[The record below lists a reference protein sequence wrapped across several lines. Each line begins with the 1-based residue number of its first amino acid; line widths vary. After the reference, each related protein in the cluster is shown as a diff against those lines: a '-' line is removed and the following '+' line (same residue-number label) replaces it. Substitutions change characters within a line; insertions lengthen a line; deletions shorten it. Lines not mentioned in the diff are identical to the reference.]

1 MGESREIREE
11 QAFLDRA
18 YASLEVMR
26 DEARA
31 VLDGVMD
38 TGRGG
43 TFQSRTE
50 RDIVVRSSLA
60 RLEHLDVGD
69 QALTFGRI
77 DVARPEGGEPEIFHI
92 GRLAVSDA
100 NLEPLIVDWRA
111 PVAEPFYR
119 ATGLDPQG
127 LVRRRHLA
135 VAKRTVLG
143 VEDEFFAGAD
153 AERRTSHP
161 TVGGEGEGLEDVGF
175 ALGGPGALLAA
186 LGRARTGQMGDIIGT
201 IQKEQ
206 DEIIRAGLSGILV
219 VQGGPGTGKTAVAL
233 HRAAYLLYTHR
244 FPLERQGVLM
254 VGPNPLFLR
263 YIEQVLPSLGET
275 GVTLSTISGLV
286 PQIRVT
292 SRDAPPTDRLKGDPR
307 MVRFIARAVA
317 TRERALPDDVL
328 IPLGASTLRISR
340 ATSEEITRRIRRRSG
355 THNARRRLVESEVV
369 ADLAAQYRSRRGS
382 ELSDEEFDLRDF
394 TSQLRKVP
402 EFSTA
407 MRRMW
412 PRLSPHELLHDLF
425 GALPLIRAAGRDL
438 LSEDECRL
446 LERPRSMRL
455 EDVAWT
461 TGDAALVDEAAA
473 LLGPRRTNKP
483 NRRTERSE
491 GGWPAGLDG
500 AEPTP
505 HDRPGD
511 ELVAYG
517 HIVVDEIQDLSP
529 MQLRTLARR
538 SLAGS
543 MTLVGDIAQ
552 ASGPWAP
559 ESWDQI
565 LEHLSPRRPAHEVE
579 LTVSYRT
586 PAEVIDAARPVLAA
600 ARVGLEAPIPVRRA
614 GAVPVIETVGADD
627 LLDAVVAGVM
637 AEIAEVGPG
646 HVAVLAPG
654 LLLGPVDAA
663 LRSAGLT
670 PTHPMEAGGPGLASP
685 LVLLDVTE
693 ANGLEFD
700 ATVVVEPVLVAQA
713 GAEVVSSRGL
723 RALYVA
729 MTRPT
734 RRLRLVGTRTMPPLE
749 DASRVSAMI
758 ASGVLDGR

>member
-1 MGESREIREE
+1 MTESREIQEE

-18 YASLEVMR
+18 HASLEIMR
-26 DEARA
+26 NDARA
-31 VLDGVMD
+31 VLDGVID

-77 DVARPEGGEPEIFHI
+77 DVARTDQAPEIFHI
-92 GRLAVSDA
+92 GRLAVSDQ

-135 VAKRTVLG
+135 VDKRIVVG
-143 VEDEFFAGAD
+143 VEDEFFAEAGDGQTRA
-153 AERRTSHP
+153 HP

-186 LGRARTGQMGDIIGT
+186 LGHARTGQMGDIIGT

-206 DEIIRAGLSGILV
+206 DEIIRAGLQGILV

-286 PQIRVT
+286 TQVRV
-292 SRDAPPTDRLKGDPR
+292 SAIDAQDVALLKGDPR

-317 TRERALPDDVL
+317 TRQRGLPADIA
-328 IPLGASTLRISR
+328 IPLGASTLRISKG
-340 ATSEEITRRIRRRSG
+340 TSEEIARRARRRSG
-355 THNARRRLVESEVV
+355 VHNARRRFVESELV

-394 TSQLRKVP
+394 TAQLRQIP
-402 EFSTA
+402 EFTA
-407 MRRMW
+407 ALRRMW

-425 GALPLIRAAGRDL
+425 GALPLIRAAGEGL

-446 LERPRSMRL
+446 LERPRAMRL

-461 TGDAALVDEAAA
+461 TADAALVDEAAA
-473 LLGPRRTNKP
+473 LLGPRQSGKKV
-483 NRRTERSE
+483 RRPERNE
-491 GGWPAGLDG
+491 GGWPTGLDG
-500 AEPTP
+500 SAAASL
-505 HDRPGD
+505 DRPAD

-517 HIVVDEIQDLSP
+517 HIVVDEVQDLSP
-529 MQLRTLARR
+529 MQLRMLSRR

-543 MTLVGDIAQ
+543 MTIVGDIAQ

-559 ESWDQI
+559 SSWDQI
-565 LEHLSPRRPAHEVE
+565 LVHLAPRRPPHEVE

-586 PAEVIDAARPVLAA
+586 PAEVIAAARPVLAA
-600 ARVGLEAPIPVRRA
+600 ADVGLEAPRPVRRA
-614 GAVPVIETVGADD
+614 GAVPVIETVESAE
-627 LLDAVVAGVM
+627 LMASVVM
-637 AEIAEVGPG
+637 AVRAEIDEVAPG
-646 HVAVLAPG
+646 HVAVLAPSS
-654 LLLGPVDAA
+654 LLAEIDVA
-663 LRSAGLT
+663 LRSAGFDPCN
-670 PTHPMEAGGPGLASP
+670 PTVASGPGLAAA
-685 LVLLDVTE
+685 LVLLDVTQ

-700 ATVVVEPVLVAQA
+700 ATVVVEPVLVAEA
-713 GAEVVSSRGL
+713 GSPHVSSRGL

-734 RRLRLVGTRTMPPLE
+734 RRLRLVGTRSMPALAAAAE
-749 DASRVSAMI
+749 STAAT
-758 ASGVLDGR
+758 

>member
-1 MGESREIREE
+1 MTESREIQEE

-18 YASLEVMR
+18 HASLEIMR
-26 DEARA
+26 NDARA
-31 VLDGVMD
+31 VLDGVID

-77 DVARPEGGEPEIFHI
+77 DVARTDQAPEIFHI
-92 GRLAVSDA
+92 GRLAVSDQ

-135 VAKRTVLG
+135 VDKRIVVG
-143 VEDEFFAGAD
+143 VEDEFFAEAGDGQTRA
-153 AERRTSHP
+153 HP

-206 DEIIRAGLSGILV
+206 DEIIRAGLQGILV

-286 PQIRVT
+286 TQVRV
-292 SRDAPPTDRLKGDPR
+292 SAIDAQDVALLKGDPR

-317 TRERALPDDVL
+317 TRQRGLPADIA
-328 IPLGASTLRISR
+328 IPLGASTLRISKG
-340 ATSEEITRRIRRRSG
+340 TSEEIARRARRRSG
-355 THNARRRLVESEVV
+355 VHNARRRFVESELV

-394 TSQLRKVP
+394 TAQLRQIP
-402 EFSTA
+402 EFTA
-407 MRRMW
+407 ALRRMW

-425 GALPLIRAAGRDL
+425 GALPLIRAAGEGL

-446 LERPRSMRL
+446 LERPRAMRL

-461 TGDAALVDEAAA
+461 TADVALVDEAAA
-473 LLGPRRTNKP
+473 LLGPRQSGKKV
-483 NRRTERSE
+483 RRPERNE
-491 GGWPAGLDG
+491 GGWPTGLDG
-500 AEPTP
+500 SAAASL
-505 HDRPGD
+505 DRPAD

-517 HIVVDEIQDLSP
+517 HIVVDEVQDLSP
-529 MQLRTLARR
+529 MQLRMLSRR

-543 MTLVGDIAQ
+543 MTIVGDIAQ

-559 ESWDQI
+559 SSWDQI
-565 LEHLSPRRPAHEVE
+565 LVHLAPRRPPHEVE

-586 PAEVIDAARPVLAA
+586 PAEVIAAARPVLAA
-600 ARVGLEAPIPVRRA
+600 ADVGLEAPRPVRRA
-614 GAVPVIETVGADD
+614 GAVPVIETVESAE
-627 LLDAVVAGVM
+627 LMASVVM
-637 AEIAEVGPG
+637 AVRAEIDEVAPG
-646 HVAVLAPG
+646 HVAVLAPSS
-654 LLLGPVDAA
+654 LLAEIDVA
-663 LRSAGLT
+663 LRSAGFDPCN
-670 PTHPMEAGGPGLASP
+670 PTVASGPGLAAA
-685 LVLLDVTE
+685 LVLLDVTQ

-700 ATVVVEPVLVAQA
+700 ATVVVEPVLVAEA
-713 GAEVVSSRGL
+713 GSPHVSSRGL

-734 RRLRLVGTRTMPPLE
+734 RRLRLVGTRSMPAL
-749 DASRVSAMI
+749 AAAAAAVAMI
-758 ASGVLDGR
+758 VTEEPADG

>member
-1 MGESREIREE
+1 MTESREIQEE

-18 YASLEVMR
+18 HASLEIMR
-26 DEARA
+26 NDARA
-31 VLDGVMD
+31 VLDGVID

-77 DVARPEGGEPEIFHI
+77 DVARADQAPEIFHI
-92 GRLAVSDA
+92 GRLAVSDQ

-135 VAKRTVLG
+135 VDKRIVVG
-143 VEDEFFAGAD
+143 VEDEFFAETGDGQTRA
-153 AERRTSHP
+153 HP

-206 DEIIRAGLSGILV
+206 DEIIRAGLQGILV

-286 PQIRVT
+286 TQVRV
-292 SRDAPPTDRLKGDPR
+292 SAIDAQDVALLKGDPR

-317 TRERALPDDVL
+317 TRQRGLPADIA
-328 IPLGASTLRISR
+328 IPLGASTLRISKG
-340 ATSEEITRRIRRRSG
+340 TSEEIARRARRRAG
-355 THNARRRLVESEVV
+355 VHNARRKFVESELV

-394 TSQLRKVP
+394 TAQLRQIP
-402 EFSTA
+402 EFTA
-407 MRRMW
+407 ALRRMW

-425 GALPLIRAAGRDL
+425 GALPLIRAAGEGL
-438 LSEDECRL
+438 LSDDECRL
-446 LERPRSMRL
+446 LERPRAMRL

-461 TGDAALVDEAAA
+461 TADAALVDEAAA
-473 LLGPRRTNKP
+473 LLGPRQSGKKV
-483 NRRTERSE
+483 RRPERNE
-491 GGWPAGLDG
+491 GGWPTGLDG
-500 AEPTP
+500 SAAASL
-505 HDRPGD
+505 DRPAD
-511 ELVAYG
+511 EMVAYG
-517 HIVVDEIQDLSP
+517 HIVVDEVQDLSP
-529 MQLRTLARR
+529 MQLRMLSRR

-543 MTLVGDIAQ
+543 MTIVGDIAQ

-559 ESWDQI
+559 SSWDQI
-565 LEHLSPRRPAHEVE
+565 LVHLAPRRPPHEVE

-586 PAEVIDAARPVLAA
+586 PAEVIAAARPVLAA
-600 ARVGLEAPIPVRRA
+600 ADVGLEAPRPVRRA
-614 GAVPVIETVGADD
+614 GAVPVIETVESAE
-627 LLDAVVAGVM
+627 LMASVVM
-637 AEIAEVGPG
+637 AVRAEIDEVAPG
-646 HVAVLAPG
+646 HVAVLAPSS
-654 LLLGPVDAA
+654 LLAEIDVA
-663 LRSAGLT
+663 LRSAGFDPCN
-670 PTHPMEAGGPGLASP
+670 PTVASGPGLAAA
-685 LVLLDVTE
+685 LVLLDVTQ

-700 ATVVVEPVLVAQA
+700 ATVVVEPVVVAEA
-713 GAEVVSSRGL
+713 GSPHVSSRGL

-734 RRLRLVGTRTMPPLE
+734 RRLRLVGTRSMPAL
-749 DASRVSAMI
+749 AAAAAAVAMI
-758 ASGVLDGR
+758 VTEESADR

>member
-1 MGESREIREE
+1 MGARREIEEE

-18 YASLEVMR
+18 YRALEAMR
-26 DEARA
+26 REARA
-31 VLDGVMD
+31 VLDGVID

-77 DVARPEGGEPEIFHI
+77 DAGRGEGLDPEVFHI
-92 GRLAVSDA
+92 GRLAVSDVT
-100 NLEPLIVDWRA
+100 LEPLIVDWRA

-119 ATGLDPQG
+119 ATGLDPLG

-135 VAKRTVLG
+135 VSKRTVLG
-143 VEDEFFAGAD
+143 VEDEFFAGAGS
-153 AERRTSHP
+153 ERATAHP
-161 TVGGEGEGLEDVGF
+161 TVGGEGKGLEDVGF

-186 LGRARTGQMGDIIGT
+186 LGRSRTGQMGDIIGT

-286 PQIRVT
+286 PQVRVT
-292 SRDAPPTDRLKGDPR
+292 GSDEPGAECLKGDPR

-317 TRERALPDDVL
+317 TRERALPSDVM

-340 ATSEEITRRIRRRSG
+340 ATSEEITRRVRRRSG
-355 THNARRRLVESEVV
+355 THNARRRLVEAELV

-382 ELSDEEFDLRDF
+382 ELSDEEFDLKDF
-394 TSQLRKVP
+394 TAQLRRVP
-402 EFSTA
+402 EFTA
-407 MRRMW
+407 ALRRMW

-425 GALPLIRAAGRDL
+425 GALPLIRAAGHGL
-438 LSEDECRL
+438 LSEEECRL

-473 LLGPRRTNKP
+473 LLGPRRTSKP
-483 NRRTERSE
+483 NRRTERTE
-491 GGWPAGLDG
+491 GGWPTGLDG
-500 AEPTP
+500 AEPLSL
-505 HDRPGD
+505 DRPGD
-511 ELVAYG
+511 ELVAFG

-529 MQLRTLARR
+529 MQLRMLARR
-538 SLAGS
+538 SLSGS

-552 ASGPWAP
+552 ASGHWAP
-559 ESWDQI
+559 ASWGQI
-565 LEHLSPRRPAHEVE
+565 LEHLTPRRPPHEVE

-586 PAEVIDAARPVLAA
+586 PAEVIDAARPVLVAA
-600 ARVGLEAPIPVRRA
+600 DVGLEVPVPVRRA
-614 GAVPVIETVGADD
+614 GVAPVIEIVEPHR
-627 LLDAVVAGVM
+627 LLAAVVDGVV
-637 AEIAEVGPG
+637 AEIAQVEPG
-646 HVAVLAPG
+646 HVAVLAPRH
-654 LLLGPVDAA
+654 LLASVEDA
-663 LRSAGLT
+663 LRRAGLD
-670 PTHPMEAGGPGLASP
+670 PVNPSEPGGPGLAAP
-685 LVLLDVTE
+685 LILLDVAQ

-713 GAEVVSSRGL
+713 GADTVSSRGL

-734 RRLRLVGTRTMPPLE
+734 RRLRLVGTSTIPALESAAATIARTEP
-749 DASRVSAMI
+749 A
-758 ASGVLDGR
+758 GR

>member
-1 MGESREIREE
+1 MTESREIQEE

-18 YASLEVMR
+18 HASLEIMR
-26 DEARA
+26 NDARA
-31 VLDGVMD
+31 VLDGVID

-77 DVARPEGGEPEIFHI
+77 DVARPDQAPEIFHI
-92 GRLAVSDA
+92 GRLAVSDQT
-100 NLEPLIVDWRA
+100 LEPLIVDWRA

-135 VAKRTVLG
+135 VDKRIVVG
-143 VEDEFFAGAD
+143 VEDEFFAEAGDGQTRA
-153 AERRTSHP
+153 HP

-186 LGRARTGQMGDIIGT
+186 LGHARTGQMGDIIGT

-206 DEIIRAGLSGILV
+206 DEIIRAGLQGILV

-286 PQIRVT
+286 TQVRV
-292 SRDAPPTDRLKGDPR
+292 SAIDAQDVALLKGDPR

-317 TRERALPDDVL
+317 TRQRGLPADIA
-328 IPLGASTLRISR
+328 IPLGASTLRISKG
-340 ATSEEITRRIRRRSG
+340 TSEEIARRARRRSG
-355 THNARRRLVESEVV
+355 VHNARRRFVESELV

-394 TSQLRKVP
+394 TAQLRQIP
-402 EFSTA
+402 EFTA
-407 MRRMW
+407 ALRRMW

-425 GALPLIRAAGRDL
+425 GALPLIRAAGEGL

-446 LERPRSMRL
+446 LERPRAMRL

-461 TGDAALVDEAAA
+461 TADAALVDEAAA
-473 LLGPRRTNKP
+473 LLGPRQSGKKV
-483 NRRTERSE
+483 RRPERNE
-491 GGWPAGLDG
+491 GGWPTGLDG
-500 AEPTP
+500 SAAASL
-505 HDRPGD
+505 DRPAD

-517 HIVVDEIQDLSP
+517 HIVVDEVQDLSP
-529 MQLRTLARR
+529 MQLRMLSRR

-543 MTLVGDIAQ
+543 MTIVGDIAQ

-559 ESWDQI
+559 SSWDQI
-565 LEHLSPRRPAHEVE
+565 LVHLAPRRPPHEVE

-586 PAEVIDAARPVLAA
+586 PAEVIAAARPVLAA
-600 ARVGLEAPIPVRRA
+600 ADVGLEAPRPVRRA
-614 GAVPVIETVGADD
+614 GAVPVIETVESAE
-627 LLDAVVAGVM
+627 LMASVVM
-637 AEIAEVGPG
+637 AVRAEIDEVAPG
-646 HVAVLAPG
+646 HVAVLAPSS
-654 LLLGPVDAA
+654 LLAEIDVA
-663 LRSAGLT
+663 LRSAGFDPCN
-670 PTHPMEAGGPGLASP
+670 PTVASGPGLAAA
-685 LVLLDVTE
+685 LVLLDVTQ

-700 ATVVVEPVLVAQA
+700 ATVVVEPVLVAEA
-713 GAEVVSSRGL
+713 GSPHVSSRGL

-734 RRLRLVGTRTMPPLE
+734 RRLRLVGTRSMPAL
-749 DASRVSAMI
+749 AAAAAAVAMI
-758 ASGVLDGR
+758 VTEEPADG

>member
-1 MGESREIREE
+1 MTESREIQEE

-18 YASLEVMR
+18 HASLEIMR
-26 DEARA
+26 NDARA
-31 VLDGVMD
+31 VLDGVID

-77 DVARPEGGEPEIFHI
+77 DVARTDQAPEIFHI
-92 GRLAVSDA
+92 GRLAVSDQ

-135 VAKRTVLG
+135 VDKRIVVG
-143 VEDEFFAGAD
+143 VEDEFFAEAGDGQTRA
-153 AERRTSHP
+153 HP

-186 LGRARTGQMGDIIGT
+186 LGHARTGQMGDIIGT

-206 DEIIRAGLSGILV
+206 DEIIRAGLQGILV

-286 PQIRVT
+286 TQVRV
-292 SRDAPPTDRLKGDPR
+292 SAIDAQDVALLKGDPR

-317 TRERALPDDVL
+317 TRQRGLPADIA
-328 IPLGASTLRISR
+328 IPLGASTLRISKG
-340 ATSEEITRRIRRRSG
+340 TSEEIARRARRRSG
-355 THNARRRLVESEVV
+355 VHNARRRFVESELV

-394 TSQLRKVP
+394 TAQLRQIP
-402 EFSTA
+402 EFTA
-407 MRRMW
+407 ALRRMW

-425 GALPLIRAAGRDL
+425 GALPLIRAAGEGL

-446 LERPRSMRL
+446 LERPRAMRL

-461 TGDAALVDEAAA
+461 TADAALVDEAAA
-473 LLGPRRTNKP
+473 LLGPRQSGKKV
-483 NRRTERSE
+483 RRPERNE
-491 GGWPAGLDG
+491 GGWPTGLDG
-500 AEPTP
+500 SAAASL
-505 HDRPGD
+505 DRPAD

-517 HIVVDEIQDLSP
+517 HIVVDEVQDLSP
-529 MQLRTLARR
+529 MQLRMLSRR

-543 MTLVGDIAQ
+543 MTIVGDIAQ

-559 ESWDQI
+559 SSWDQI
-565 LEHLSPRRPAHEVE
+565 LVHLAPRRPPHEVE

-586 PAEVIDAARPVLAA
+586 PAEVIAAARPVLAA
-600 ARVGLEAPIPVRRA
+600 ADVGLEAPRPVRRA
-614 GAVPVIETVGADD
+614 GAVPVIETVESAE
-627 LLDAVVAGVM
+627 LMASVVM
-637 AEIAEVGPG
+637 AVRAEIDEVAPG
-646 HVAVLAPG
+646 HVAVLAPSS
-654 LLLGPVDAA
+654 LLAEIDVA
-663 LRSAGLT
+663 LRSAGFDPCN
-670 PTHPMEAGGPGLASP
+670 PTVASGPGLAAA
-685 LVLLDVTE
+685 LVLLDVTQ

-700 ATVVVEPVLVAQA
+700 ATVVVEPVLVAEA
-713 GAEVVSSRGL
+713 GSPHVSSRGL

-734 RRLRLVGTRTMPPLE
+734 RRLRLVGTRSMPAL
-749 DASRVSAMI
+749 AAAAAAVAMI
-758 ASGVLDGR
+758 VTEEPADR

>member
-1 MGESREIREE
+1 MTESREIQEE

-18 YASLEVMR
+18 HASLEIMR
-26 DEARA
+26 NDARA
-31 VLDGVMD
+31 VLDGVID

-77 DVARPEGGEPEIFHI
+77 DVARTDQAPEIFHI
-92 GRLAVSDA
+92 GRLAVSDQ

-135 VAKRTVLG
+135 VDKRIVVG
-143 VEDEFFAGAD
+143 VEDEFFAEAGDGQTRA
-153 AERRTSHP
+153 HP

-206 DEIIRAGLSGILV
+206 DEIIRAGLQGILV

-286 PQIRVT
+286 TQVRV
-292 SRDAPPTDRLKGDPR
+292 SAIDAQDVALLKGDPR

-317 TRERALPDDVL
+317 TRQRGLPADIA
-328 IPLGASTLRISR
+328 IPLGASTLRISKG
-340 ATSEEITRRIRRRSG
+340 TSEEIARRARRRSG
-355 THNARRRLVESEVV
+355 VHNARRRFVESELV

-394 TSQLRKVP
+394 TAQLRQIP
-402 EFSTA
+402 EFTA
-407 MRRMW
+407 ALRRMW

-425 GALPLIRAAGRDL
+425 GALPLIRAAGEGL

-446 LERPRSMRL
+446 LERPRAMRL

-461 TGDAALVDEAAA
+461 TADAALVDEAAA
-473 LLGPRRTNKP
+473 LLGPRQSGKKV
-483 NRRTERSE
+483 RRPERNE
-491 GGWPAGLDG
+491 GGWPTGLDG
-500 AEPTP
+500 SAAASL
-505 HDRPGD
+505 DRPAD

-517 HIVVDEIQDLSP
+517 HIVVDEVQDLSP
-529 MQLRTLARR
+529 MQLRMLSRR

-543 MTLVGDIAQ
+543 MTIVGDIAQ

-559 ESWDQI
+559 SSWDQI
-565 LEHLSPRRPAHEVE
+565 LVHLAPRRPPHEVE

-586 PAEVIDAARPVLAA
+586 PAEVIAAARPVLAA
-600 ARVGLEAPIPVRRA
+600 ADVGLEAPRPVRRA
-614 GAVPVIETVGADD
+614 GAVPVIETVESAE
-627 LLDAVVAGVM
+627 LMASVVM
-637 AEIAEVGPG
+637 AVRAEIDEVAPG
-646 HVAVLAPG
+646 HVAVLAPSS
-654 LLLGPVDAA
+654 LLAEIDVA
-663 LRSAGLT
+663 LRSAGFDPCN
-670 PTHPMEAGGPGLASP
+670 PTVASGPGLAAA
-685 LVLLDVTE
+685 LVLLDVTQ

-700 ATVVVEPVLVAQA
+700 ATVVVEPVLVAEA
-713 GAEVVSSRGL
+713 GSPHVSSRGL

-734 RRLRLVGTRTMPPLE
+734 RRLRLVGTRSMPAL
-749 DASRVSAMI
+749 AAAAAAVAMI
-758 ASGVLDGR
+758 VTEEPADG

>member
-1 MGESREIREE
+1 MTESREIQEE

-18 YASLEVMR
+18 HASLEIMR
-26 DEARA
+26 NDARA
-31 VLDGVMD
+31 VLDGVID

-77 DVARPEGGEPEIFHI
+77 DVARTDQAPEIFHI
-92 GRLAVSDA
+92 GRLAVSDQ

-135 VAKRTVLG
+135 VDKRIVVG
-143 VEDEFFAGAD
+143 VEDEFFAEAGDGQTRA
-153 AERRTSHP
+153 HP

-206 DEIIRAGLSGILV
+206 DEIIRAGLQGILV

-286 PQIRVT
+286 TQVRV
-292 SRDAPPTDRLKGDPR
+292 SAIDAQDVALLKGDPR

-317 TRERALPDDVL
+317 TRQRGLPADIA
-328 IPLGASTLRISR
+328 IPLGASTLRISKG
-340 ATSEEITRRIRRRSG
+340 TSEEIARRARRRSG
-355 THNARRRLVESEVV
+355 VHNARRRFVESELV

-394 TSQLRKVP
+394 TAQLRQIP
-402 EFSTA
+402 EFTA
-407 MRRMW
+407 ALRRMW

-425 GALPLIRAAGRDL
+425 GALPLIRAAGEGL

-446 LERPRSMRL
+446 LERPRAMRL

-461 TGDAALVDEAAA
+461 TADAALVDEAAA
-473 LLGPRRTNKP
+473 LLGPRQSGKKV
-483 NRRTERSE
+483 RRPERNE
-491 GGWPAGLDG
+491 GGWPTGLDG
-500 AEPTP
+500 SAAASL
-505 HDRPGD
+505 DRPAD

-517 HIVVDEIQDLSP
+517 HIVVDEVQDLSP
-529 MQLRTLARR
+529 MQLRMLSRR

-543 MTLVGDIAQ
+543 MTIVGDIAQ

-559 ESWDQI
+559 SSWDQI
-565 LEHLSPRRPAHEVE
+565 LVHLAPRRPPHEVE

-586 PAEVIDAARPVLAA
+586 PAEVIAAARPVLAA
-600 ARVGLEAPIPVRRA
+600 ADVGLEAPRPVRRA
-614 GAVPVIETVGADD
+614 GAVPVIETVESAE
-627 LLDAVVAGVM
+627 LMASVVM
-637 AEIAEVGPG
+637 AVRAEIDEVAPG

-654 LLLGPVDAA
+654 SLLAEIDVA
-663 LRSAGLT
+663 LRSAGFDPCN
-670 PTHPMEAGGPGLASP
+670 PTVASGPGLAAA
-685 LVLLDVTE
+685 LVLLDVTQ

-700 ATVVVEPVLVAQA
+700 ATVVVEPVLVAEA
-713 GAEVVSSRGL
+713 GSPHVSSRGL

-734 RRLRLVGTRTMPPLE
+734 RRLRLVGTRSMPAL
-749 DASRVSAMI
+749 AAAAAAVAMI
-758 ASGVLDGR
+758 VTQEPADG